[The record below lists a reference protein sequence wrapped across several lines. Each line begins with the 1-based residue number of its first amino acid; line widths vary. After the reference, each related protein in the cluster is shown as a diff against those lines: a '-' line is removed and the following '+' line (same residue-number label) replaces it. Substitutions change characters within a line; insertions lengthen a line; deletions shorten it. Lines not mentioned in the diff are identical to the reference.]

1 MKRFLVGIDLILDSE
16 LTINYIVREIQGKAN
31 GYQSMNNKPINDF
44 VNYSGGLNYRPVP
57 IRANAHILAVE
68 INDFLPSQEN
78 GRARSRA
85 IPNILHLLDHVDKH
99 RIETNFY
106 ITPELLKDFPEVV
119 SLVSSRGHEI
129 GICLDFTNG
138 ACHSNLTELKDEL
151 AFITE
156 NHFLG
161 AMFKGN
167 PGGMPQYLRKL
178 ASTGYRYCLVDALP
192 KGIGPVGNVINVS
205 FEDGSEIA
213 IFPPSKS
220 NFAGIKMEFGQS
232 GKIRLFPLWFLRR
245 CLREFSRRN
254 IPAVLNFPLWEFDP
268 HIPRRVTNPISNIRN
283 YGNLTW
289 AEFKLTRLLLEFDF
303 VKIPQIIAGS
313 PGA

>member
-1 MKRFLVGIDLILDSE
+1 
-16 LTINYIVREIQGKAN
+16 
-31 GYQSMNNKPINDF
+31 MNDKPISDF
-44 VNYSGGLNYRPVP
+44 RKYLGGIEYHPIE
-57 IRANAHILAVE
+57 IRANAHVLVVE
-68 INDFLPSQEN
+68 INDFLPNKEN

-99 RIETNFY
+99 RVETNFY

-138 ACHSNLTELKDEL
+138 ACHSNLSELKDEL
-151 AFITE
+151 ALITD

-161 AMFKGN
+161 ALFKGN
-167 PGGMPQYLRKL
+167 PNGMLQYLQKL
-178 ASTGYRYCLVDALP
+178 ASTGYRYCLVDSLP
-192 KGIGPVGNVINVS
+192 HGVRSADNMIRVS
-205 FEDGSEIA
+205 FENGTDIT

-220 NFAGIKMEFGQS
+220 NLAGIKMEFGQS

-245 CLREFSRRN
+245 CLREFGRKS

-268 HIPRRVTNPISNIRN
+268 HIPRRVTNPISNIKN
-283 YGNLTW
+283 YGNLSW

-303 VKIPQIIAGS
+303 IKIPRLMDQSDNILK
-313 PGA
+313 